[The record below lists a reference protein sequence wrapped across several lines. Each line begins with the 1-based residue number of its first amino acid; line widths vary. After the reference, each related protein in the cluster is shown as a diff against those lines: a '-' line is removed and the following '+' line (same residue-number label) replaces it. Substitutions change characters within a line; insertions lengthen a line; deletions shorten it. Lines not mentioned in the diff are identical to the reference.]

1 MEKEEST
8 TCKLTGN
15 AESRKVRW
23 GVVDGDEGRQKL
35 VATERQ
41 RLGEIVG
48 HVADAGNMPK
58 TGATRSERLQ
68 KRTWWWWDG
77 WMDAIGF

>member
-1 MEKEEST
+1 MEKEES

-48 HVADAGNMPK
+48 HVADAGNMPNAK
-58 TGATRSERLQ
+58 LSLRYEVLQ
-68 KRTWWWWDG
+68 P
-77 WMDAIGF
+77 MPPHVAGFE